1 MNRTSRH
8 ELLEG
13 IWRHVLVGPDGAMS
27 RTWLDDFAPQ
37 SAIPEGER
45 INPGT
50 LLASL
55 HDSGLLKRSL
65 QMTVQQLSLR
75 WDQIRPEAKAA
86 ILLLGL
92 KYHHHGVISLPNLT
106 TYERVVLSVRWDV
119 SDVMYESYRVRM
131 LAETREWGLDLE
143 REVFV
148 PGSLNLGTI
157 FLRCPETL
165 ASLVRARIEWD
176 LAAALAYGADA
187 RPAVRSIIQER
198 ANKEGHRALGG
209 LRNTIYS
216 LRGEGDAPSLANIE
230 LTLKPVRAAIG
241 VIVGRIDELQ
251 PTPDQLSSFIS
262 RVASAPRPP
271 ELPPVE
277 LVGGSFLSKVARHR
291 QRYGT
296 LYLIVS
302 TLIALILAALALMF
316 R

>member
-1 MNRTSRH
+1 
-8 ELLEG
+8 
-13 IWRHVLVGPDGAMS
+13 MS

-55 HDSGLLKRSL
+55 RDSGLLKRSL

-75 WDQIRPEAKAA
+75 WDKIRPEAKAA
-86 ILLLGL
+86 ILLLGQ

-119 SDVMYESYRVRM
+119 SDVMYESYRVRV

-187 RPAVRSIIQER
+187 RPVVRSAIQER
-198 ANKEGHRALGG
+198 AEKEGWRALGS

-216 LRGEGDAPSLANIE
+216 TRGEDGVPSLANIE

-241 VIVGRIDELQ
+241 AIVGRIDELQ
-251 PTPDQLSSFIS
+251 PTPDQLSSFTS
-262 RVASAPRPP
+262 SVASAPIAPK
-271 ELPPVE
+271 LPPVQ
-277 LVGGSFLSKVARHR
+277 LVRGSFLTRLARDP
-291 QRYGT
+291 
-296 LYLIVS
+296 LWLIVT
-302 TLIALILAALALMF
+302 TLIGLILMALALKF
-316 R
+316 K